1 VSAPERESTRE
12 LSLED
17 RLATFLT
24 PTRARIYSMLM
35 VAVIFGG
42 YLVSITAGPVRSGG
56 FTDAA
61 GAVIGADYSAFY
73 WAGHAVFHGRIGS
86 LYDIDAQAE
95 FLGALINPAEGRG
108 EVHAFVSPPYWAL
121 FFLPFGALPY
131 PIALTAFWILSAL
144 LLVGMVRV
152 LRAELP
158 QLERLGSTSRITA
171 LSLCFFPV
179 LFSFLNGQT
188 SMILLAVLVGFFV
201 LLRRGDD
208 FTAGLVLG
216 LLAIKPQIAFGPTL
230 ILLAARRWRALLGA
244 ALGASIWLLIGVVA
258 MPSAMA
264 EYLVVA
270 PELFEFLRSDDYQ
283 TWGQTSLYGLGT
295 LALDPLS
302 HLLGGIVGNAFL
314 IAAVSTNMVLVFK
327 TPWTPGTRRWDL
339 AMAGALSLGLLSSP
353 HLFLYDVALLALP
366 LAILAAR
373 LNGERE
379 GALLDGGPVLVATG
393 VMAATVFFGPYL
405 TLLEQNTMLSLG
417 LPRVALQI
425 CSVAMLFFA
434 MRIWQR
440 AFAEPSEPRSISREG
455 AGEPNA
461 AKPPSESTH

>member
-1 VSAPERESTRE
+1 MSAPERESIRKR
-12 LSLED
+12 SLED
-17 RLATFLT
+17 RLAAFLT
-24 PTRARIYSMLM
+24 PSRARIYSMLM

-42 YLVSITAGPVRSGG
+42 YLVSITVGPLRSGG

-73 WAGHAVFHGRIGS
+73 WAGHAVVHGRIGS
-86 LYDIDAQAE
+86 LYDIEAQAE
-95 FLGALINPAEGRG
+95 FLDALIAPAEGRG

-131 PIALTAFWILSAL
+131 PVALTAFWILSAL

-152 LRAELP
+152 LRTELP
-158 QLERLGSTSRITA
+158 QLEALGSTWRITA

-188 SMILLAVLVGFFV
+188 SMLLLAVLVGFFV

-230 ILLAARRWRALLGA
+230 MLLAARRWRGLLGA
-244 ALGASIWLLIGVVA
+244 ALGASVWLLIGALVMPGA
-258 MPSAMA
+258 ML
-264 EYLVVA
+264 EYRIVA

-283 TWGQTSLYGLGT
+283 TWGQTSLYGLAT
-295 LALDPLS
+295 LLLDPIS
-302 HLLGGIVGNAFL
+302 HLIGGIVGNVFL
-314 IAAVSTNMVLVFK
+314 LAAVITHVVLVYK
-327 TPWTPGTRRWDL
+327 TPWTPGSKRWDL
-339 AMAGALSLGLLSSP
+339 AMAGAFTLGLLSSP
-353 HLFLYDVALLALP
+353 HLFLYDVSLLALP
-366 LAILAAR
+366 LAILVAR

-379 GALLDGGPVLVATG
+379 GALLDGGPILVATG

-405 TLLEQNTMLSLG
+405 TLLEQNTMRDVG

-425 CSVAMLFFA
+425 CSITMLLFA
-434 MRIWQR
+434 VRIWQR
-440 AFAEPSEPRSISREG
+440 AFAEPDERAREPM
-455 AGEPNA
+455 ATA
-461 AKPPSESTH
+461 AKAPPESAH

>member
-1 VSAPERESTRE
+1 VSAPERESIRKR
-12 LSLED
+12 SLED
-17 RLATFLT
+17 RLAAFLT
-24 PTRARIYSMLM
+24 PSRARIYSMLM

-42 YLVSITAGPVRSGG
+42 YLVSITVGPLRSGG

-73 WAGHAVFHGRIGS
+73 WAGHAVVHGRIGS
-86 LYDIDAQAE
+86 LYDIEAQAE
-95 FLGALINPAEGRG
+95 FLDALIAPAEGRG

-131 PIALTAFWILSAL
+131 PVALTAFWILSAL

-152 LRAELP
+152 LRTELP
-158 QLERLGSTSRITA
+158 QLEALGSTWRITA

-188 SMILLAVLVGFFV
+188 SMLLLAVLVGFFV

-230 ILLAARRWRALLGA
+230 MLLAARRWRGLLGA
-244 ALGASIWLLIGVVA
+244 ALGASVWLLIGALVMPGA
-258 MPSAMA
+258 ML
-264 EYLVVA
+264 EYRIVA

-283 TWGQTSLYGLGT
+283 TWGQTSLYGLAT
-295 LALDPLS
+295 LLLDPIS
-302 HLLGGIVGNAFL
+302 HLIGGIVGNVFL
-314 IAAVSTNMVLVFK
+314 LAAVITHVVLVYK
-327 TPWTPGTRRWDL
+327 TPWTPGSKRWDL
-339 AMAGALSLGLLSSP
+339 AMAGAFTLGLLSSP
-353 HLFLYDVALLALP
+353 HLFLYDVSLLALP
-366 LAILAAR
+366 LAILVAR

-379 GALLDGGPVLVATG
+379 GALLDGGPILVATG

-405 TLLEQNTMLSLG
+405 TLLEQNTMRDVG

-425 CSVAMLFFA
+425 CSITMLLFA
-434 MRIWQR
+434 VRIWQR
-440 AFAEPSEPRSISREG
+440 AFAEPDERAREPM
-455 AGEPNA
+455 ATA
-461 AKPPSESTH
+461 AKAPPESAH

>member
-1 VSAPERESTRE
+1 MSRIEQ
-12 LSLED
+12 
-17 RLATFLT
+17 RLAAFLT
-24 PTRARIYSMLM
+24 PARARIYSMLM
-35 VAVIFGG
+35 VAVILGG
-42 YLVSITAGPVRSGG
+42 YLVSIGVGPLRSGG

-61 GAVIGADYSAFY
+61 GAVVGADYSAFY
-73 WAGHAVFHGRIGS
+73 WAGHAVVHGRVDS
-86 LYDIDAQAE
+86 LYDIEAQAE
-95 FLGALINPAEGRG
+95 FLDALIAPAEGRG

-131 PIALTAFWILSAL
+131 PVALTAFWILSAL

-158 QLERLGSTSRITA
+158 QLEALGTTARITA

-188 SMILLAVLVGFFV
+188 SMLLLAVLVAFFV

-208 FTAGLVLG
+208 FFAGLVLG

-230 ILLAARRWRALLGA
+230 VLLSARRWRALIGA
-244 ALGASIWLLIGVVA
+244 ALGASIWLVIGIVV
-258 MPSAMA
+258 MPAAMA

-283 TWGQTSLYGLGT
+283 TWGQTSLYGFGT
-295 LALDPLS
+295 LLLDPIS
-302 HLLGGIVGNAFL
+302 HLLGGLIGNALLVF
-314 IAAVSTNMVLVFK
+314 AAATNMVLVYK
-327 TPWTPGTRRWDL
+327 TPWAPATKRWDL
-339 AMAGALSLGLLSSP
+339 AMAGALTLGLLSSP
-353 HLFLYDVALLALP
+353 HLFLYDVSLLALP
-366 LAILAAR
+366 LAILVAR
-373 LNGERE
+373 LNGERD

-405 TLLEQNTMLSLG
+405 TLLEQNTLRDLG

-425 CSVAMLFFA
+425 CSLAMLFFA
-434 MRIWQR
+434 LRVWQR
-440 AFAEPSEPRSISREG
+440 SLGEAEAEPATEH
-455 AGEPNA
+455 A
-461 AKPPSESTH
+461 PPSRAPESARGTAH

>member
-1 VSAPERESTRE
+1 MSAPAPESTRARR
-12 LSLED
+12 LED
-17 RLATFLT
+17 RLAAFLT
-24 PTRARIYSMLM
+24 PARARIYSMLM

-42 YLVSITAGPVRSGG
+42 YLLSIAVGPMRSGG

-73 WAGHAVFHGRIGS
+73 WAGQAVFHGRSDS
-86 LYDIDAQAE
+86 LYDIEAQVE
-95 FLGALINPAEGRG
+95 FLGALIAPAEGPD

-158 QLERLGSTSRITA
+158 QLEALGSTWRITA

-188 SMILLAVLVGFFV
+188 SMLLLAVLVGFFV

-230 ILLAARRWRALLGA
+230 MLLAARRWRGLLGA
-244 ALGASIWLLIGVVA
+244 GLGASVWLLIGFVA
-258 MPSAMA
+258 MPGAMM
-264 EYLVVA
+264 EYRSLA
-270 PELFEFLRSDDYQ
+270 PELLEFLRSDDYE
-283 TWGQTSLYGLGT
+283 TWGQTSLYGLST
-295 LALDPLS
+295 LLLDPLS
-302 HLLGGIVGNAFL
+302 HVLGGLVGNAL
-314 IAAVSTNMVLVFK
+314 LVTAVISNMVLVYK
-327 TPWTPGTRRWDL
+327 TPWTPGTKRWDL
-339 AMAGALSLGLLSSP
+339 AMAGAFTLGLISSP
-353 HLFLYDVALLALP
+353 HLFLYDVSLLALP

-379 GALLDGGPVLVATG
+379 GSLLDGGPILVATG

-405 TLLEQNTMLSLG
+405 TLLEQNTMRDLG
-417 LPRVALQI
+417 MPRVALQI

-434 MRIWQR
+434 VRIWQR
-440 AFAEPSEPRSISREG
+440 AFAESSEAESVAHANTPS
-455 AGEPNA
+455 A
-461 AKPPSESTH
+461 AKAPLETAH

>member
-1 VSAPERESTRE
+1 MSAPERDRPRE
-12 LSLED
+12 RGLQA
-17 RLATFLT
+17 RLAAFLT
-24 PTRARIYSMLM
+24 PARARIYSMLM

-42 YLVSITAGPVRSGG
+42 YLVSISAGPIRSGG
-56 FTDAA
+56 FVDAA

-73 WAGHAVFHGRIGS
+73 WAGHAVFHGRS
-86 LYDIDAQAE
+86 DALYDIEAQAE
-95 FLGALINPAEGRG
+95 FLDGLIAPAEGRG

-158 QLERLGSTSRITA
+158 ELEALGSTARIAA

-188 SMILLAVLVGFFV
+188 SMLLLAVLVGFFV
-201 LLRRGDD
+201 LLRRGED

-230 ILLAARRWRALLGA
+230 MLLAARRWRALVGA
-244 ALGASIWLLIGVVA
+244 ALGASIWLVIGVVV
-258 MPSAMA
+258 MPGAMA
-264 EYLVVA
+264 EYRLVA

-295 LALDPLS
+295 LLLDPVS
-302 HLLGGIVGNAFL
+302 HLAGGIVGNGLL
-314 IAAVSTNMVLVFK
+314 IGAVIANMVLVSK
-327 TPWTPGTRRWDL
+327 TPWEPGTRRWDL
-339 AMAGALSLGLLSSP
+339 AMAGAFTLGLLSSP
-353 HLFLYDVALLALP
+353 HLFLYDVSLLALP
-366 LAILAAR
+366 LAILVAR

-393 VMAATVFFGPYL
+393 VMAACVFFGPYL
-405 TLLEQNTMLSLG
+405 TLLEQNTMRDLG
-417 LPRVALQI
+417 LPRMALQI

-434 MRIWQR
+434 VRIWQR
-440 AFAEPSEPRSISREG
+440 AFAEPSEVQG
-455 AGEPNA
+455 ASAPKAEPARA
-461 AKPPSESTH
+461 ASDTAH